1 MTMHSVMTMHRVKR
15 AKVAKITL
23 IVSLLGLLGACV
35 STRPRVDSAIAQA
48 NQIQR
53 DQSVEAQ
60 TSFHLRGR
68 IAIKNARDGGSGR
81 FDWQQDGDQINFE
94 LSAPLSNQTWRLE
107 GGPGRYT
114 LTDSKGAPQHSDDAR
129 ALIYAASGWTIPMQE
144 LRFWVR
150 GARAEASN
158 MTSNDIT
165 HAPELSF
172 DATGRL
178 KLLKQN
184 GWTVHYER
192 YGDASNSALPIKLR
206 AFKDDAQ
213 VKVIVQSWE

>member
-1 MTMHSVMTMHRVKR
+1 MRARVVKD

-23 IVSLLGLLGACV
+23 ILGTVGLLSACV
-35 STRPRVDSAIAQA
+35 STRVRVDTSIAQA

-53 DQSVEAQ
+53 DQSVAAQ
-60 TSFHLRGR
+60 SRFHVRGR
-68 IAIKNARDGGSGR
+68 IAIKNAHDGGSGR
-81 FDWQQDGDQINFE
+81 FDWHQDGDRISFE

-107 GGPGRYT
+107 GGPGNYT

-150 GARAEASN
+150 GARAE
-158 MTSNDIT
+158 SNDAT
-165 HAPELSF
+165 LNLPNDAPELSF
-172 DATGRL
+172 DASGRL
-178 KLLKQN
+178 NVLKQN
-184 GWTVHYER
+184 GWTVNYER
-192 YGDASNSALPIKLR
+192 YSDASDGALPIKLR
-206 AFKDDAQ
+206 AFKGDAQ

>member
-1 MTMHSVMTMHRVKR
+1 MTTR
-15 AKVAKITL
+15 ALKFAHIAL
-23 IVSLLGLLGACV
+23 IALVLSACV
-35 STRPRVDSAIAQA
+35 SPRPRVGTPVAQA

-53 DQSVEAQ
+53 DQNIEAQ
-60 TSFHLRGR
+60 SSFRLRGR
-68 IAIKNARDGGSGR
+68 IAIKNAHDGGSGR
-81 FDWQQDGDQINFE
+81 FDWTQNGEQIRFE

-107 GGPGRYT
+107 GAPGNYT

-150 GARAEASN
+150 GARAQSSGTTNAPEHSF
-158 MTSNDIT
+158 
-165 HAPELSF
+165 PELSF
-172 DATGRL
+172 DGSGRL
-178 KLLKQN
+178 SVLKQN
-184 GWTVHYER
+184 GWTVQYER
-192 YGDASNSALPIKLR
+192 YSDASDGALPVKLR